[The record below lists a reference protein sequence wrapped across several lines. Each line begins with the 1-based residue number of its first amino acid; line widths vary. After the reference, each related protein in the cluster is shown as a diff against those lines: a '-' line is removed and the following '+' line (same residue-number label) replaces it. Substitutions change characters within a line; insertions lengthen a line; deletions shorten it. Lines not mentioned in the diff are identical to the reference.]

1 MAPQRLRTPEQV
13 RRWFSENG
21 ISQAEWSRK
30 HGFSAWV
37 VRDLLRGKRHGLR
50 GEAHRAAIALRLKPE
65 PKDTQL

>member
-1 MAPQRLRTPEQV
+1 MTSQRLRTPEQV
-13 RRWFSENG
+13 RRWFIENG

-30 HGFSAWV
+30 NGFSHLV
-37 VRDLLRGKRHGLR
+37 VRDLLRGKRLGVR

>member
-1 MAPQRLRTPEQV
+1 MTSQRLRTPEQV
-13 RRWFSENG
+13 RRWFAENG

-30 HGFSAWV
+30 NGFSHCV
-37 VRDLLRGKRHGLR
+37 VRDLLRGKRRGLR

>member
-13 RRWFSENG
+13 RRWFVENG

-30 HGFSAWV
+30 HGFSHLV
-37 VRDLLRGKRHGLR
+37 VRDLLRGKRQGVR
-50 GEAHRAAIALRLKPE
+50 GEAHRAAVALRLKPE